1 MARSARVAR
10 ETGETVVKVE
20 LDLDG
25 RGEGEVQTGLPFFD
39 HMLQQLATHGL
50 FDLKVSATG
59 QDQHHKVEDVAIAL
73 GRALHKALGEK
84 GGIARMGHA
93 LVPMD
98 EALAQGAVDLGGR
111 GYAQIAAPIGDMEG
125 IKGDLIAHFL
135 ESFAREGRFNLHAQ
149 VLKGVNDH
157 HKAEALFKALA
168 RALASATRI
177 EKRRLGRPP
186 STKGVID

>member
-73 GRALHKALGEK
+73 GRALHQALGEK

-98 EALAQGAVDLGGR
+98 EALAQVAVDLGGR
-111 GYAQIAAPIGDMEG
+111 GYAQIDAPIGDAEG

-168 RALASATRI
+168 RALDTATRLDPRI
-177 EKRRLGRPP
+177 SGNVP
-186 STKGVID
+186 STKDSID

>member
-1 MARSARVAR
+1 MARLARVSR
-10 ETGETVVKVE
+10 ETGETAVKVE

-25 RGEGEVQTGLPFFD
+25 SGKWEVQSGLPFFD

-73 GRALHKALGEK
+73 GRALHQALGEK

-93 LVPMD
+93 IVPMD
-98 EALAQGAVDLGGR
+98 ESLAQVAVDLGGR
-111 GYAQIAAPIGDMEG
+111 GYAQIDAPIGDAEG

-149 VLKGVNDH
+149 VRGQNDH

-177 EKRRLGRPP
+177 EKRRQGRPP
-186 STKGVID
+186 SSKGVID

>member
-25 RGEGEVQTGLPFFD
+25 SGEGKVQTGLPFFD

-73 GRALHKALGEK
+73 GRALHQALGEK
-84 GGIARMGHA
+84 GVSPAWATPSSLWMR
-93 LVPMD
+93 PWPRWRWTW
-98 EALAQGAVDLGGR
+98 GA
-111 GYAQIAAPIGDMEG
+111 GDMPRLTPLSE
-125 IKGDLIAHFL
+125 
-135 ESFAREGRFNLHAQ
+135 
-149 VLKGVNDH
+149 
-157 HKAEALFKALA
+157 
-168 RALASATRI
+168 TR
-177 EKRRLGRPP
+177 RG
-186 STKGVID
+186 

>member
-1 MARSARVAR
+1 MARSARVSR

-73 GRALHKALGEK
+73 GRALHQALGEK

-93 LVPMD
+93 IVPMD
-98 EALAQGAVDLGGR
+98 ESLAQVAVDLGGR
-111 GYAQIAAPIGDMEG
+111 GYAQIDAPIADMEME
-125 IKGDLIAHFL
+125 GDLIAHFL

-149 VLKGVNDH
+149 VRGQNDH

-168 RALASATRI
+168 RALASATRL
-177 EKRRLGRPP
+177 EERRQGRPP